1 MVRLHTVLAVV
12 GLALAS
18 GWALGAQSSAPST
31 GLKVRHVHVWV
42 NDVEQTKA
50 FYRDKIGLTVSAE
63 DPGRS
68 VQFENGQLWF
78 GKKKTADPLGTNA
91 LTIGLGASSVDAA
104 YRALK
109 ARGADVPQAPE
120 AVRDEWHFM
129 MTDPNG
135 YPIEVEGPK

>member
-1 MVRLHTVLAVV
+1 MRMRTVAIVGVV
-12 GLALAS
+12 AAAS
-18 GWALGAQSSAPST
+18 GWALGAQSSAPAT

-42 NDVEQTKA
+42 NDVEQTKV
-50 FYRDKIGLTVSAE
+50 FYRDTMGLTVSAE

-78 GKKKTADPLGTNA
+78 GRKKGADALGTNA
-91 LTIGLGASSVDAA
+91 VTIGLGAASVEAA
-104 YRALK
+104 HRAVK
-109 ARGADVPQAPE
+109 ARGGDAQAPE

-135 YPIEVEGPK
+135 YAIEVEGPK